1 MSFLGKIL
9 GWFKKR
15 KPVPIK
21 IIRAESIGLSGGV
34 VLKTLTAPYQMYY
47 VEDIVLEKEY
57 GEQIIEDVVMET
69 IKYDLL
75 NTELSEKVTSENSE
89 YVGLESNNG

>member
-47 VEDIVLEKEY
+47 VEDIVLEKEQID
-57 GEQIIEDVVMET
+57 QIIEDVIME
-69 IKYDLL
+69 
-75 NTELSEKVTSENSE
+75 SEII
-89 YVGLESNNG
+89 NG

>member
-1 MSFLGKIL
+1 MNWIDKIL
-9 GWFKKR
+9 GWFKKK

-21 IIRAESIGLSGGV
+21 INRIESIGLSGGV